1 MSGAP
6 GSAAQSAA
14 DLQTQITEALASMF
28 SAAKAGKADDTLTRA
43 EAEQLA
49 SAAATKAVADDR
61 ARIFAILGHEAT
73 QGRESMAR
81 KLAASGL
88 SLEQAV
94 DLLNAAPKAEQAGNG
109 FQSALAAEMAKPGNA
124 AGVKPDAAAPST
136 RPSLADKVK
145 AKFSK
150 GA

>member
-14 DLQTQITEALASMF
+14 DLQTQITEALSSIF
-28 SAAKAGKADDTLTRA
+28 SAKAGSKPDDTLTRA

-61 ARIFAILGHEAT
+61 ARIFAILGHEAS
-73 QGRESMAR
+73 QGRETMAR

-94 DLLNAAPKAEQAGNG
+94 DLLAAAPKAEQPAGG

-124 AGVKPDAAAPST
+124 GGVKPEADAPST